1 MLDVSDVQIN
11 SLKITVY
18 LINFM
23 LLNDELFMSDQVNYH
38 IVKVIF
44 FYFLM

>member
-23 LLNDELFMSDQVNYH
+23 LLNDELFMSDQVIYH

-44 FYFLM
+44 FIF